1 MRIAA
6 KTKPEC
12 EIELYASILLTS
24 FWARAMRFGRVI
36 LSTTSVYSVYSTKG
50 LWDFKNMLNTLI
62 ITLKAAIFGT
72 IEINAAKSEFE
83 PSYTSGTQV

>member
-1 MRIAA
+1 
-6 KTKPEC
+6 
-12 EIELYASILLTS
+12 
-24 FWARAMRFGRVI
+24 MRFGRVI

-72 IEINAAKSEFE
+72 IAINAAKSEFE
-83 PSYTSGTQV
+83 PSYTSGTQEILNPKAAIKNVNPAKTRIEGS